1 MSGRVRG
8 EGDRDRGDGGRDIG
22 EDDTD
27 KGRSGG
33 KKREGSRSRE
43 VSEGDWN
50 KNKELQRCRFRVSA
64 ADRDGTDRYK
74 GTGAKISAG
83 R

>member
-27 KGRSGG
+27 KGRSG
-33 KKREGSRSRE
+33 R
-43 VSEGDWN
+43 
-50 KNKELQRCRFRVSA
+50 KNVRVA
-64 ADRDGTDRYK
+64 
-74 GTGAKISAG
+74 GAEM
-83 R
+83 